1 MKIFGFVW
9 MLGCVALG
17 AVLLSQWDNGPLAI
31 QSVEAGAGPD
41 AAGGDGEAK
50 PKKKKLKPRP
60 IVHKEFLDICRTCH
74 KPDGRGGRSYGGYA
88 ANLHETELELEGLV
102 YIIKYGREDMG
113 MPAFEGIIGE
123 RTMYAVAQYILD
135 NFKGVPLDDAV
146 AGHAGN
152 PDLINVETE
161 DLGDQ

>member
-1 MKIFGFVW
+1 MSIRKIIKV
-9 MLGCVALG
+9 LGCLAL
-17 AVLLSQWDNGPLAI
+17 VLGLFSLWNNGPLGVYSA
-31 QSVEAGAGPD
+31 EAGAGPD
-41 AAGGDGEAK
+41 AAGGEAEPK
-50 PKKKKLKPRP
+50 KKKKLKVRP

-113 MPAFEGIIGE
+113 MPAFEGVIKE

>member
-1 MKIFGFVW
+1 MSIRKIIKV
-9 MLGCVALG
+9 LGCLAL
-17 AVLLSQWDNGPLAI
+17 VLRLVSHWNNGPLGVYSA
-31 QSVEAGAGPD
+31 EAGAGPV
-41 AAGGDGEAK
+41 AAGGEAEPK
-50 PKKKKLKPRP
+50 KKKKLKVRP

-113 MPAFEGIIGE
+113 MPAFEGVIKE

>member
-1 MKIFGFVW
+1 MKICGFMRV
-9 MLGCVALG
+9 LACLALVV
-17 AVLLSQWDNGPLAI
+17 VLFSRWDSGPLSIYWA
-31 QSVEAGAGPD
+31 EAGAGPD
-41 AAGGDGEAK
+41 AAGGEGE
-50 PKKKKLKPRP
+50 PKKKKKLQPRP
-60 IVHKEFLDICRTCH
+60 LVHTEFLDICGTCH

-102 YIIKYGREDMG
+102 LIIKHGREDMG
-113 MPAFEGIIGE
+113 MPAFDGIIGE
-123 RTMYAVAQYILD
+123 RTMRAVAQYILD
-135 NFKGVPLDDAV
+135 NFKGVPLDAAV

>member
-1 MKIFGFVW
+1 MKLREIIKV
-9 MLGCVALG
+9 LGCLALVIG
-17 AVLLSQWDNGPLAI
+17 LFSHWERGPLGIYPA
-31 QSVEAGAGPD
+31 EAGAGPD
-41 AAGGDGEAK
+41 ATGAEAEPK
-50 PKKKKLKPRP
+50 KKKKLKPRP

-88 ANLHETELELEGLV
+88 ANLHETELDLEGLV

-113 MPAFEGIIGE
+113 MPAFEGVIGE
-123 RTMYAVAQYILD
+123 RTMYAVAQFIID
-135 NFKGVPLDDAV
+135 NFKGVPLDDSV